1 MIKGL
6 RDRLYDKRKQ
16 AAIELEKYSPLPVLA
31 DQIRLIRTSKA
42 SNDTNKI
49 RQIIEQLCQEF
60 AFGPSRQN
68 ASALGGLIGLA
79 AVAIA
84 LSQVCSKSVC
94 ANCQGRR
101 RISG

>member
-1 MIKGL
+1 LIKGL

-16 AAIELEKYSPLPVLA
+16 AAIELEKYGPRRMLA
-31 DQIRLIRTSKA
+31 NQFRLIRTCKSN
-42 SNDTNKI
+42 NDTEKI

-84 LSQVCSKSVC
+84 LSQVCSQFVRADC
-94 ANCQGRR
+94 
-101 RISG
+101 